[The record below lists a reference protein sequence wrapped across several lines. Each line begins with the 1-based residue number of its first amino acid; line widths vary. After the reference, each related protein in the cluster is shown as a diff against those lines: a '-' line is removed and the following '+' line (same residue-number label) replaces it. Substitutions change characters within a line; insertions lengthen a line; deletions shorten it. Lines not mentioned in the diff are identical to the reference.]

1 MAAPRQ
7 LTQCFTALL
16 CGVLLAGCASTAITL
31 SPSPQAPVCERSAT
45 ALVLWAPEWR
55 PDQKDVVAREVAAAT
70 GLKNFLGSS
79 GCFARSELRRIPDLS
94 QTTVSAQVTSA
105 AGQFSRVVVIGV
117 RELGP
122 VVKLLSSAA
131 LVEGGTE
138 VALQIATYSA
148 PGVAQPREFKV
159 HWRNGGPGVVKGVA
173 GLPGDMEA
181 ALLAGL
187 QPGSA
192 AK

>member
-1 MAAPRQ
+1 MVYPRQ
-7 LTQCFTALL
+7 LTQYVSAAL
-16 CGVLLAGCASTAITL
+16 CGALLAGCASTAITL
-31 SPSPQAPVCERSAT
+31 NPSPQAPVCEHSAA

-55 PDQKDVVAREVAAAT
+55 PDQKDVVEREMAAET

-94 QTTVSAQVTSA
+94 PTTISAQTASTA
-105 AGQFSRVVVIGV
+105 RQFTRIVIIGV

-138 VALQIATYSA
+138 VVLQVTAYSV
-148 PGVAQPREFKV
+148 PEVTQPREFAV
-159 HWRNGGPGVVKGVA
+159 HWRNGGPGVIKGVA
-173 GLPGDMEA
+173 TLPGDMQA

-187 QPGSA
+187 QQGTA
-192 AK
+192 GR